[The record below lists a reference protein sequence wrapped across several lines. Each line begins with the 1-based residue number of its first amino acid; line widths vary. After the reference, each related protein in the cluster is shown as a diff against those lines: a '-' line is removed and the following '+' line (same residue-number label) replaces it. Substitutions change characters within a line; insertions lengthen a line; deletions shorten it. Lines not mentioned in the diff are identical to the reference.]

1 MTSGVTGT
9 PGSGRPPAAGE
20 LAWHT
25 LGADQVLRSEG
36 VDGQRGLSS
45 AEAAARAEQFGPNK
59 FAAGRAESRWHAFF
73 RQYRDPMQIVLLAAG
88 IGSLYP
94 LKQLGTGIL
103 LILLTL
109 FNAVEG
115 LHQEGKATAAVA
127 ALQKMVIIKARVRR
141 DGQLAEIPAGQL
153 APGDIVALEAGDVVP
168 ADGRLLK
175 AATLEV
181 DESALTGESLPA
193 AKGTEPV
200 AGAGTPLGD
209 RTDMVYM
216 NTNVTRGAG
225 EFVITATGMATEV
238 GHISGLLAGEQAV
251 KTPLTRQMDRLTGQI
266 LVIAGIALVASMAL
280 NLARG
285 ETFIAVFDAAVAF
298 AIAAI
303 PVGLPTVVTTILA
316 WGTEQLA
323 KAGAIM
329 KRLASTQT
337 LGSTS
342 AINSDK
348 TGTLTMNQMTAVQ
361 MTAAGRRYAVEGKG
375 YSTAGRIT
383 RVGGQT
389 DIPLDE
395 FLLPMVL
402 ASDAVVKDGEL
413 IGDPTEGALVV
424 LAAKG
429 GIDAASTRER
439 YPRIAELPF
448 DAAYKLMATFHKM
461 TGASGQEV
469 IRCFVKGAPDQ
480 LLARAATVADADA
493 ASADGGFRQR
503 YLAENQRLGEQGLR
517 VMAIARKDFDPA
529 GFDPRAD
536 LLPLVT
542 GLELLA
548 LVGIVDPPR
557 PTARASIATAKK
569 AGIRVRMI
577 TGDYAVTA
585 AAVAGQLGIDGTVLT
600 GAEFAAMNDDEALG
614 KVDGIGVIAR
624 VTPEHKVRLVDVL
637 RKKGEIVAMT
647 GDGVNDA
654 PAVKKADIGIAMGT
668 GTEVTKEAAVMILT
682 DDNFSTIIKAVEL
695 GRGLYDNLARYIRFQ
710 IGGLFGYIITFLG
723 ASIFNIAEGIPL
735 LPLQTL
741 WVSFTM
747 LSIQSVG
754 LGYSKPA
761 AGLMDRPP
769 LPPSRPILTRAL
781 IVWLALAGLLM
792 AIGTLSVISWADQA
806 HGLALARTTGMVTFA
821 LFLLFFSIESK
832 DQRDSA
838 FSLDTFSDKT
848 FVITTSGSFVLLVL
862 STVLDIFQTVMKTV
876 RLDVRQ
882 WLTCT
887 AVALSI
893 VVAAEIRKAVLRRTA
908 AKAIHP
914 AGAPAP
920 EPLPAAR
927 PAGA

>member
-1 MTSGVTGT
+1 MTSAVTGT
-9 PGSGRPPAAGE
+9 PRSGGPPADGE

-36 VDGQRGLSS
+36 VDGQHGLSS
-45 AEAAARAEQFGPNK
+45 ADAAARAQRFGPNEL
-59 FAAGRAESRWHAFF
+59 AAGRSESRWHAFL

-115 LHQEGKATAAVA
+115 LHQEGKATAAVS
-127 ALQKMVIIKARVRR
+127 ALQKMVVITARVRR
-141 DGQLAEIPAGQL
+141 DGQLSELPAGQL
-153 APGDIVALEAGDVVP
+153 VPGDIVAIQAGDIVP
-168 ADGRLLK
+168 ADGRLVT

-181 DESALTGESLPA
+181 DESALTGESLPV
-193 AKGTEPV
+193 AKGTDSV
-200 AGAGTPLGD
+200 AGADTPLGD
-209 RTDMVYM
+209 RFDMVYM

-225 EFVITATGMATEV
+225 EFVVTATGMSTQV
-238 GHISGLLAGEQAV
+238 GQISGLLQEEQAT
-251 KTPLTRQMDRLTGQI
+251 KTPLTRQLDRLTGQI
-266 LVIAGIALVASMAL
+266 LVIAGLALITSMAL

-285 ETFIAVFDAAVAF
+285 QTFIAVFNAAVAF

-348 TGTLTMNQMTAVQ
+348 TGTLTLNQMTAVQ
-361 MTAAGRRYAVEGKG
+361 MTAAGRRYAIDGQG

-383 RVGGQT
+383 RVGGQA

-395 FLLPMVL
+395 FLMPMVL
-402 ASDAVVKDGEL
+402 ASDAVVRDGEL

-429 GIDAASTRER
+429 GIDAVSTRDQ

-461 TGASGQEV
+461 TDASGKEV

-480 LLARAATVADADA
+480 LLTRAATVYDADADA
-493 ASADGGFRQR
+493 DPAPADGDFRQR
-503 YLAENQRLGEQGLR
+503 YLAENQRLGQQGLR
-517 VMAIARKDFDPA
+517 VIATARKDFDPA
-529 GFDPRAD
+529 AFDPSAD

-548 LVGIVDPPR
+548 LVGMVDPPR
-557 PTARASIATAKK
+557 PTAKASIATAKK

-585 AAVAGQLGIDGTVLT
+585 AAVAGQLGIDGKVIT
-600 GAEFAAMNDDEALG
+600 GAEFGAMSDEQALG
-614 KVDGIGVIAR
+614 AIDGIGVIAR

-637 RKKGEIVAMT
+637 RNKGQIVAMT

-654 PAVKKADIGIAMGT
+654 PAVKKADIGIAMGIT

-682 DDNFSTIIKAVEL
+682 DDNFSTIVKAVEV
-695 GRGLYDNLARYIRFQ
+695 GRGLYDNLARYVRFQ
-710 IGGLFGYIITFLG
+710 IGGLFGYIITFLS
-723 ASIFNIAEGIPL
+723 ASIFNVAKGIPL

-761 AGLMDRPP
+761 AGLMDRTP
-769 LPPSRPILTRAL
+769 LPPTKPILTRGL
-781 IVWLALAGLLM
+781 IVWLAFVGLVM
-792 AIGTLSVISWADQA
+792 TVGTLSVISWAEHM
-806 HGLALARTTGMVTFA
+806 HGLAIARTMGMVTFA
-821 LFLLFFSIESK
+821 LFLLLFSIESK

-848 FVITTSGSFVLLVL
+848 FIITTSGSFVLLIL
-862 STVLDIFQTVMKTV
+862 STVLDIFHTVMKTV
-876 RLDVRQ
+876 TLDVRQ
-882 WLTCT
+882 WLICA

-908 AKAIHP
+908 STAIRP
-914 AGAPAP
+914 ASAPRAGAATP
-920 EPLPAAR
+920 
-927 PAGA
+927 